1 MKKRLLSQV
10 VSHFKSGLQFLSL
23 AFIQKFKK
31 MFIWFFMLCLSVLA
45 LIFFCNWGI
54 EHTTRKKVFD
64 KVSEIPA
71 NKVGLLLGS
80 IDVLPNGR
88 RNLYFDYRIQATVE
102 LYKANKIQYIVAS
115 GDNHSKG
122 YDEATAMK
130 EALMRKGIPE
140 SAIYLDYAGFR
151 TLDSVVRCHK
161 VFGQKR
167 FTIISQLFH
176 NQRAVF
182 IASTKGLETVGFNA
196 RNVSTRYG
204 LKVMMREYL
213 ARVKAVLDIY
223 VLRKK
228 PKFLGPAV
236 KVG

>member
-1 MKKRLLSQV
+1 MKKY
-10 VSHFKSGLQFLSL
+10 
-23 AFIQKFKK
+23 KK
-31 MFIWFFMLCLSVLA
+31 MFTWFIILCLSIIV

-54 EHTTRKKVFD
+54 EHTTRNKVFD
-64 KVSEIPA
+64 KVSEIPT
-71 NKVGLLLGS
+71 NKVGLLLGTVE
-80 IDVLPNGR
+80 ILPNGR
-88 RNLYFDYRIQATVE
+88 RNLYFDYRIQAAVN

-115 GDNHSKG
+115 GDNHTKS

-161 VFGQKR
+161 IFGQER

-182 IASTKGLETVGFNA
+182 IASSKGLEAVGFNA

-213 ARVKAVLDIY
+213 ARVKAVLDVY

-228 PKFLGPAV
+228 PKFLGPV
-236 KVG
+236 VEIG